1 MRNTY
6 TYILHTWYPHVL
18 LYIINIIYIYKLFYF
33 INQAKIR
40 VDTGGTFYII
50 KIKIKRIVHK
60 DDFLRGSTQVPH
72 MHVYR

>member
-1 MRNTY
+1 MIPTC
-6 TYILHTWYPHVL
+6 
-18 LYIINIIYIYKLFYF
+18 IIVYYKYYIYKLFYF